1 MSNSS
6 KPNILFLGTHGQYN
20 WGDELLL
27 ETFLHNFRPHAHS
40 FYVNTYDRADTEK
53 LFAHH
58 DITTFHTTSQRFRLL
73 RHLLQC
79 DIVMFGG
86 GSIVKELNPDYGG
99 ARYGTL
105 NTLNLLT
112 KFAASLPGKKIIFS
126 NIGVG
131 PLKTAKGKQLAKRI
145 LNRGDLVSLRDV
157 NSIQLAQE
165 IGVEV
170 DYEQVP
176 DAVFSLSREYF
187 GLPKNPEQ
195 RTISSPKHLHKI
207 ALNLCRNI
215 SNNANWD
222 HFVENL
228 ITSLSLLLEKNP
240 TLEIIGLPMQYDVAV
255 NDDAREIE
263 HVFNVLRPAFP
274 RANFV
279 LRKPESTREIVAVLE
294 EVDLVVAERLHLLI
308 LSTVIQKPF
317 VGLEYNTKVTGLLKD
332 LELIAY
338 GLNINEPFGP
348 EDIYERISKLTKKYT
363 AVTTHQAKQYAKL
376 HEQDLDFYRRV
387 QTFFRKR

>member
-27 ETFLHNFRPHAHS
+27 ETFLHNFRSQADS
-40 FYVNTYDRADTEK
+40 FYVNTYDKADTEK
-53 LFAHH
+53 LFGTY
-58 DITTFHTTSQRFRLL
+58 DITTFNTAKDYFRVIQYLL
-73 RHLLQC
+73 AC
-79 DIVMFGG
+79 KVVMFGG

-99 ARYGTL
+99 ARYATL
-105 NTLNLLT
+105 NKLNVLT
-112 KFAASLPGKKIIFS
+112 KAATLLRKKIVFS

-131 PLKTAKGKQLAKRI
+131 PLKTARGKELAKHI
-145 LNRGDLVSLRDV
+145 LDRGDLVSLRDV
-157 NSIQLAQE
+157 NSMELARE

-170 DYEQVP
+170 EYEQVP

-187 GLPKNPEQ
+187 GLPQSPEK
-195 RTISSPKHLHKI
+195 RTISAPKHLHKI

-228 ITSLSLLLEKNP
+228 LTSLSLLLEQNP
-240 TLEIIGLPMQYDVAV
+240 TLEIIGLPMQSDVEV
-255 NDDAREIE
+255 NDDAREIAA
-263 HVFNVLRPAFP
+263 VFATLRTKFP
-274 RANFV
+274 TAKFD
-279 LRKPESTREIVAVLE
+279 LRKHESTREIVAILE

-317 VGLEYNTKVTGLLKD
+317 IGLEYNTKVTGLLKD
-332 LELIAY
+332 LELSAY
-338 GLNINEPFGP
+338 GLNINEPFGAK
-348 EDIYERISKLTKKYT
+348 DIYQTLTKLTKKYPT
-363 AVTTHQAKQYAKL
+363 VAAHQAQQYTRL
-376 HEQDLDFYRRV
+376 HAQDLEFYRRV
-387 QTFFRKR
+387 EAFFQKR

>member
-27 ETFLHNFRPHAHS
+27 ETFLHNFRAGADS

-53 LFAHH
+53 LFGHH
-58 DITTFHTTSQRFRLL
+58 QLTTFHTTKDRFALL
-73 RHLLQC
+73 RYLLQC
-79 DIVMFGG
+79 DVVMFGG

-105 NTLNLLT
+105 NTLDLLT
-112 KFAASLPGKKIIFS
+112 RVAAALPGKKIVFS

-131 PLKTAKGKQLAKRI
+131 PLKTAQGKQLAKRI
-145 LNRGDLVSLRDV
+145 LDRGDLVSLRDV
-157 NSIQLAQE
+157 NSMELARE

-170 DYEQVP
+170 EYEQVP

-187 GLPKNPEQ
+187 GLSESPEK
-195 RTISSPKHLHKI
+195 RTISAPKHLHKI

-228 ITSLSLLLEKNP
+228 LTSLSLLLEQNP
-240 TLEIIGLPMQYDVAV
+240 TLEIIGLPMQSDVEV

-263 HVFNVLRPAFP
+263 AVFETLRAKFPAAKFD
-274 RANFV
+274 
-279 LRKPESTREIVAVLE
+279 LRKPESTREIVAILE

-332 LELIAY
+332 LELSAY
-338 GLNINEPFGP
+338 GININEPFGAK
-348 EDIYERISKLTKKYT
+348 DIYQTLTKLTKKYPT
-363 AVTTHQAKQYAKL
+363 VAAHQAQQYTRL
-376 HEQDLDFYRRV
+376 HAQDLEFYRRV
-387 QTFFRKR
+387 EAFLQTR